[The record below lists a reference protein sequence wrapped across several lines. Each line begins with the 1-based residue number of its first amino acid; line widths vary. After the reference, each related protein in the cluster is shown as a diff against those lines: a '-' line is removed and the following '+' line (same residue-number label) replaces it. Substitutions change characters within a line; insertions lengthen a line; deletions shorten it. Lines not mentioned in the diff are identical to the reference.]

1 MSEYIQTLN
10 TANMTLPK
18 ERKIITRHEYP
29 PVPWRGWDWV
39 AFREGDEESGPFY
52 WGATQEDAINELRE
66 FEVVE

>member
-10 TANMTLPK
+10 TTNMTLPK

-39 AFREGDEESGPFY
+39 AFREGDEETGPFY
-52 WGATQEDAINELRE
+52 WGATQEDAIAELTE
-66 FEVVE
+66 YEVEE